1 MNLWGEKSGHKA
13 EKEKEAWLHMVGTR
27 EIGGERGWEGR
38 WVRMVLF
45 VVVNKKEG
53 LCM

>member
-27 EIGGERGWEGR
+27 EIGGERGWEGD
-38 WVRMVLF
+38 VCLLPMKGEADLT
-45 VVVNKKEG
+45 G
-53 LCM
+53 